1 MMTWFIIDELQKFD
15 LIVIGS
21 GSGLDVANAATQ
33 NGLKV
38 AVIEKDRIF
47 LELKLMDCQLIF
59 KK

>member
-1 MMTWFIIDELQKFD
+1 MLKFD

-38 AVIEKDRIF
+38 AVIEKDRMGGTC
-47 LELKLMDCQLIF
+47 LNR
-59 KK
+59 